1 MQSGAALLSA
11 SMAAFGFSVGD
22 FVTGIQLLYDIIQC
36 LEDSAGSQAQYRGVA
51 LTLSSLRLAL
61 RKAKDCGSDV
71 DDRTAIG
78 SVVKDCE
85 TTLKRFE
92 SKLQKYE
99 RQLGGGSGTSN
110 GSSSIK
116 AQWRKIQWQLYSKKD
131 VHDFQAE
138 IQAHTSALNIIL
150 ASIGL

>member
-1 MQSGAALLSA
+1 
-11 SMAAFGFSVGD
+11 MAAFGFSVGD

-51 LTLSSLRLAL
+51 LTLRGLRLAL
-61 RKAKDCGSDV
+61 RRAKACTSDV
-71 DDRTAIG
+71 NDRMAIG
-78 SVVKDCE
+78 LVVKDCE

-99 RQLGGGSGTSN
+99 TPLGGGGATSN

-116 AQWRKIQWQLYSKKD
+116 ARWRKIQWQLYSKKD
-131 VHDFQAE
+131 VQAFQHE
-138 IQAHTSALNIIL
+138 ITAHVGALSVTM